1 MLENAVGDRICGGD
15 VKSFHFRMLAE
26 CADETRFATVGED
39 AKGYFHIMQ
48 IYFTLV
54 TVIRVTIL
62 INSVQNQG

>member
-15 VKSFHFRMLAE
+15 MKSFDFRMLAGCE
-26 CADETRFATVGED
+26 DETPFATAGED
-39 AKGYFHIMQ
+39 AGYFHIMQ